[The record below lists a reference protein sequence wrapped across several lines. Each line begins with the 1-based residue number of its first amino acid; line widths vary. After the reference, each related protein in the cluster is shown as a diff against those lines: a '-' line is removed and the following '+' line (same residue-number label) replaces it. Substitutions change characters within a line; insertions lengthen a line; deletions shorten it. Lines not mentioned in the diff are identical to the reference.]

1 MLNVLNGWTAWLQSW
16 LSADAGLWGLLLSAF
31 LSATVLP
38 GSSELVMV
46 ALVSVYPQLFWP
58 AFAAALAG
66 NVVGSMLS
74 YGIGWAG
81 QQGYERFQGVQA
93 RLQPGHGR
101 MQRLQLQLRLKGPPL
116 LLFAFLPLVG
126 DALVLAAGWFGLP
139 FWPSMLWTALG
150 KAARYAVV
158 LAGLEGL
165 RALA

>member
-1 MLNVLNGWTAWLQSW
+1 MNLLNSWTAWLQSW

-38 GSSELVMV
+38 GSSEVVLV
-46 ALVSVYPQLFWP
+46 ALVGAYPQLLWP
-58 AFAAALAG
+58 AFAVALAG
-66 NVVGSMLS
+66 NVLGSVLT
-74 YGIGWAG
+74 YGFGWAG

-93 RLQPGHGR
+93 RLLLGHPR
-101 MQRLQLQLRLKGPPL
+101 VQRLRRQGPPVL
-116 LLFAFLPLVG
+116 LLSFLPLVG

-139 FWPSMLWTALG
+139 FWPSMLWAAMG

-165 RALA
+165 RAWV